1 LPRSFPSRSEI
12 PGFIREE
19 RSNDGGGGSRRKTAM
34 PRHDR
39 CRDRFPPALK
49 YLVSSGKNVP
59 MTEAEVHVGRQ
70 RCLATIVAAIVSLP
84 L

>member
-59 MTEAEVHVGRQ
+59 MIRMTF
-70 RCLATIVAAIVSLP
+70 LAREEPTAINQIQIHRKLRK
-84 L
+84 